1 MNVRGM
7 ARKYPL
13 LRVIV
18 LNVLAVL
25 TYDTVRQPSAR
36 AALLRAARTMTAV
49 QSSAGA
55 TRASAGELP
64 LVSR

>member
-1 MNVRGM
+1 M

-25 TYDTVRQPSAR
+25 AYDTVRQPSAR
-36 AALLRAARTMTAV
+36 TALLTAARTMTAA

-55 TRASAGELP
+55 TRARAGELP
-64 LVSR
+64 LVFP